1 MMQKHEILL
10 NLLKN
15 GWAVRSTWICNGN
28 TLVLKIEVGPS
39 SYRSE
44 RVYIAEHKMDLE
56 HLPYIKDKDY
66 AFDCIE
72 LGLLNQLYQTV
83 LNEQGTKVL

>member
-15 GWAVRSTWICNGN
+15 GWAVRSTWICNEN
-28 TLVLKIEVGPS
+28 TLVLKIEVDPS

-44 RVYIAEHKMDLE
+44 RVYIAEHKMDLA